1 MPNVEIQKVKDGQKE
16 SLPFSREFDKR
27 FNQIQHRAFE
37 LFESSGRRFGRDLEN
52 WLTAEREIF
61 GSPPAELADNGY
73 SYELQMALPGFE
85 PKDVEVTATPGE
97 LIIHAASSQEKKSEK
112 KNVLWSEFVSS
123 DVYRRI
129 PAPTPLST
137 EGAAATLEKGVL
149 RITAPK
155 AVETKPKTVSTRAA

>member
-1 MPNVEIQKVKDGQKE
+1 MPNVEIQKVKEGQRE
-16 SLPFSREFDKR
+16 GLPFFQEFEKR
-27 FNQIQHRAFE
+27 FNQIQHRAFD
-37 LFESSGRRFGRDLEN
+37 LFETGGRRFGRDLEN

-61 GSPPAELADNGY
+61 GSPAAELADKGD

-97 LIIHAASSQEKKSEK
+97 LIVHAASSQEKKSEK
-112 KNVLWSEFVSS
+112 KNVLWSEFTSS

-155 AVETKPKTVSTRAA
+155 APETKPRTVSIQAA